1 MKNYTKHEILKIIL
15 SVAKE
20 YDEKLNDKHFKITY
34 QKEKDIKET
43 IVGFRDMNFLHL
55 TGVRTNMSAQQFYHA
70 CVNGKLSERDF
81 EIDNKGKAQ
90 QKIAVLPYLPN
101 LLYGNCMIGDF
112 INSGIM
118 IRADYFVGDT
128 KATISVGFKAGRA
141 ADIPVTL
148 YHEDVRKLSHPT
160 CKVLEIWCK
169 RFDEIEYKLC
179 TYSSKGTKKKA
190 ELDVNVYCHHE
201 QMCK

>member
-34 QKEKDIKET
+34 QKGKDIKET

-55 TGVRTNMSAQQFYHA
+55 TGVKTNMSAQQFYHA

-81 EIDNKGKAQ
+81 EIDNKGKVQ
-90 QKIAVLPYLPN
+90 QKVAVLPYLPN

-148 YHEDVRKLSHPT
+148 YYEDVRKLSNPT

-169 RFDEIEYKLC
+169 RFDETEYKLC
-179 TYSSKGTKKKA
+179 TYSSKGSKK
-190 ELDVNVYCHHE
+190 EG
-201 QMCK
+201 

>member
-1 MKNYTKHEILKIIL
+1 MTFAKTKL
-15 SVAKE
+15 
-20 YDEKLNDKHFKITY
+20 
-34 QKEKDIKET
+34 
-43 IVGFRDMNFLHL
+43 
-55 TGVRTNMSAQQFYHA
+55 SAQQFYNA

-81 EIDNKGKAQ
+81 EIDNKGKVQ

-128 KATISVGFKAGRA
+128 RAAISVGFKVGKA

-148 YHEDVRKLSHPT
+148 YREDVRKLSDPT

-169 RFDEIEYKLC
+169 HYDEAVYNIC
-179 TYSSKGTKKKA
+179 TYSSKK
-190 ELDVNVYCHHE
+190 
-201 QMCK
+201 

>member
-1 MKNYTKHEILKIIL
+1 MKNYTKQGILKIIL

-34 QKEKDIKET
+34 QKGKDIEEV

-55 TGVRTNMSAQQFYHA
+55 TGVKTKLSAQQFYQA

-81 EIDNKGKAQ
+81 EIDNKGKVQ

-101 LLYGNCMIGDF
+101 LLYANCMIGDF

-118 IRADYFVGDT
+118 IRADYFMGDT
-128 KATISVGFKAGRA
+128 RATISVGFKVGKA
-141 ADIPVTL
+141 ADVPVTL

-160 CKVLEIWCK
+160 CKVLEIWSK
-169 RFDEIEYKLC
+169 QYNETEYKQC
-179 TYSSKGTKKKA
+179 TYSAK
-190 ELDVNVYCHHE
+190 V
-201 QMCK
+201 

>member
-1 MKNYTKHEILKIIL
+1 MWTISLFVISGCYDLYIRGHMKNYTKPEILKIIL

-20 YDEKLNDKHFKITY
+20 YDEKLNDKHFRITY
-34 QKEKDIKET
+34 QKGKNIEET
-43 IVGFRDMNFLHL
+43 VVGFRDMNFLHL
-55 TGVRTNMSAQQFYHA
+55 TGVKTKLSAQQFYQA
-70 CVNGKLSERDF
+70 CINAKLSERDF
-81 EIDNKGKAQ
+81 EIDNKGKVQ

-101 LLYGNCMIGDF
+101 LLYGKCMIGDF

-128 KATISVGFKAGRA
+128 RATISVGFKVGNA

-160 CKVLEIWCK
+160 CKVLEIRCK
-169 RFDEIEYKLC
+169 KFDETEYNLS
-179 TYSSKGTKKKA
+179 TYIGR
-190 ELDVNVYCHHE
+190 
-201 QMCK
+201 

>member
-1 MKNYTKHEILKIIL
+1 MKNYTKQEIIKIIL
-15 SVAKE
+15 LVAKE
-20 YDEKLNDKHFKITY
+20 YNEKLNDKHFKITY
-34 QKEKDIKET
+34 QKGKDKEET
-43 IVGFRDMNFLHL
+43 VVGFRDMNFLHL
-55 TGVRTNMSAQQFYHA
+55 TGVKTKLSAQQFYQA
-70 CVNGKLSERDF
+70 CINGKLSERDF
-81 EIDNKGKAQ
+81 EIDNKGKVQ

-128 KATISVGFKAGRA
+128 RATISVGFKVGKT
-141 ADIPVTL
+141 ADVPVTL

-169 RFDEIEYKLC
+169 RFDETEYGLC
-179 TYSSKGTKKKA
+179 TYSAKES
-190 ELDVNVYCHHE
+190 
-201 QMCK
+201 

>member
-1 MKNYTKHEILKIIL
+1 MKNYAKQEILKIIL

-20 YDEKLNDKHFKITY
+20 YDEKLNDKRFKITY
-34 QKEKDIKET
+34 QKGKDKEEEV
-43 IVGFRDMNFLHL
+43 VGFRDMNFLHL
-55 TGVRTNMSAQQFYHA
+55 TGVKTKLSAQQFYQA
-70 CVNGKLSERDF
+70 CIDGKLSERDF
-81 EIDNKGKAQ
+81 EVDNKGKVQ

-128 KATISVGFKAGRA
+128 RATISVGFKVGKA

-169 RFDEIEYKLC
+169 QFDEAEYGLC
-179 TYSSKGTKKKA
+179 TYSAKG
-190 ELDVNVYCHHE
+190 
-201 QMCK
+201 

>member
-1 MKNYTKHEILKIIL
+1 MKNYTKQEVLKIIL

-20 YDEKLNDKHFKITY
+20 YDEKINDRHFKIIY
-34 QKEKDIKET
+34 QKGKDKEEV

-55 TGVRTNMSAQQFYHA
+55 TGVKTKLSAQQFYNA

-81 EIDNKGKAQ
+81 EIDNKGKVQ

-128 KATISVGFKAGRA
+128 RAAISVGFKVGKA

-148 YHEDVRKLSHPT
+148 YREDVRKLSDPT

-169 RFDEIEYKLC
+169 HYDEAVYNIC
-179 TYSSKGTKKKA
+179 TYSSKK
-190 ELDVNVYCHHE
+190 
-201 QMCK
+201 

>member
-1 MKNYTKHEILKIIL
+1 MKNYTKQEILKIIL

-34 QKEKDIKET
+34 QKGKGKEEVV
-43 IVGFRDMNFLHL
+43 VGFRDMNFLHL
-55 TGVRTNMSAQQFYHA
+55 TGIKT
-70 CVNGKLSERDF
+70 KLSERDF
-81 EIDNKGKAQ
+81 EIDNKGKVQ

-118 IRADYFVGDT
+118 IRADYFMGDT
-128 KATISVGFKAGRA
+128 RATISVGFKVGKA

-160 CKVLEIWCK
+160 CKVLGIWCK
-169 RFDEIEYKLC
+169 KFSEIEYTVC
-179 TYSSKGTKKKA
+179 TYSTKG
-190 ELDVNVYCHHE
+190 
-201 QMCK
+201 